1 MKVCANQNKICV
13 GGGRNAISKLC
24 TINAT
29 KNVLVDGSAE
39 PSSRGIL
46 VWRRGKWI
54 KHRNETSSDI
64 FKLKNMYTYEKRELA
79 ERQLSAPTATKWL
92 VARQAMQ

>member
-13 GGGRNAISKLC
+13 GEAGNVTSNLC
-24 TINAT
+24 ADKAT

-54 KHRNETSSDI
+54 KHRNETCLDI
-64 FKLKNMYTYEKRELA
+64 FKLKNMYTCERIELA
-79 ERQLSAPTATKWL
+79 ER
-92 VARQAMQ
+92 

>member
-13 GGGRNAISKLC
+13 GKGGNAISQLC
-24 TINAT
+24 TIKAT

-46 VWRRGKWI
+46 VWRRDKWI

-64 FKLKNMYTYEKRELA
+64 FKLKNCVHMKNMN
-79 ERQLSAPTATKWL
+79 WL
-92 VARQAMQ
+92 KGNCLLKLQQDGWWQGR